1 MPGIL
6 IIAHAPLA
14 SALKAVARHTF
25 PDCARALEAL
35 GVTLEMEI
43 EEIEAAA
50 RMLLERV
57 RSPCALV
64 LTDVLSATPGN
75 VAQKLVDGP
84 SVRLLAG
91 VNVPMLWC
99 ALSKACGSLEEMAG
113 CAADRA
119 KLGVVQVASSPPQNQ
134 TLKRRSHDS
143 EDGQDQ

>member
-14 SALKAVARHTF
+14 SALKAVAQHTF

-35 GVTLEMEI
+35 DVTPDMSS

-50 RMLLERV
+50 RVLLERV
-57 RSPCALV
+57 RSPYALV
-64 LTDVLSATPGN
+64 LTDVFGATPCN

-84 SVRLLAG
+84 NVRLLAG
-91 VNVPMLWC
+91 VNVPMLWRSLC
-99 ALSKACGSLEEMAG
+99 YAHESLEDMAVR
-113 CAADRA
+113 AATGA
-119 KLGVVQVASSPPQNQ
+119 AQGVMQVASSRPQNQ
-134 TLKRRSHDS
+134 TLKRPSHDP

>member
-14 SALKAVARHTF
+14 SALKSVAQHTF

-35 GVTLEMEI
+35 DVTLEMGL
-43 EEIEAAA
+43 EEIEVAA
-50 RMLLERV
+50 RALLERV
-57 RSPCALV
+57 RSPHALV

-84 SVRLLAG
+84 NVRLLAG

-99 ALSKACGSLEEMAG
+99 ALGKAHGSLEDMAG

-119 KLGVVQVASSPPQNQ
+119 RLGVVQVAASPPQNQ
-134 TLKRRSHDS
+134 PPKRRTHDP
-143 EDGQDQ
+143 ENDQDQ